1 MVTSPLA
8 YPLHWPAEL
17 PRSRSRGR
25 SPFKV
30 SLSRAVA
37 DLQDSLRLFGADTGM
52 PVRHVVISS
61 NVTLGAARPSDPGV
75 AVYFEW
81 DGAQRCV
88 AVDRFPKPE
97 DNVRAI
103 YYVLEARRQEMRYG
117 GLHIVRAAFRGFSA
131 LPPPRRLA
139 GGARRRPR
147 GGPGGGRGRLARQGA
162 RGTPRSSR
170 RLRRADGRAERG
182 PRRRASGSSRHDP
195 LVR

>member
-17 PRSRSRGR
+17 PRSKSRGR
-25 SPFKV
+25 PPFKV

-37 DLQDSLRLFGADTGM
+37 DLQDSLRLFGTDTGL
-52 PVRHVVISS
+52 PIRNIVISS
-61 NVTLGAARPSDPGV
+61 NVTLGAARPPDPGV

-131 LPPPRRLA
+131 LPPPRDWRTVLGVGPDADLA
-139 GGARRRPR
+139 AAEAAWREKARTAHPDRDGGSTELMAELNMARAAARRE
-147 GGPGGGRGRLARQGA
+147 LAA
-162 RGTPRSSR
+162 
-170 RLRRADGRAERG
+170 
-182 PRRRASGSSRHDP
+182 
-195 LVR
+195 

>member
-88 AVDRFPKPE
+88 AVDRFPRPE

-131 LPPPRRLA
+131 LPPPGDWRAVLGVGPQASLA
-139 GGARRRPR
+139 DVEAAWRDKARAAHPDRR
-147 GGPGGGRGRLARQGA
+147 GGSGELMAELNAARTAARKELRVATGA
-162 RGTPRSSR
+162 DR
-170 RLRRADGRAERG
+170 
-182 PRRRASGSSRHDP
+182 
-195 LVR
+195 

>member
-8 YPLHWPAEL
+8 YPLHWPTEL
-17 PRSRSRGR
+17 PRSKSRGR
-25 SPFKV
+25 SPLKV

-81 DGAQRCV
+81 DGAQRCI
-88 AVDRFPKPE
+88 AVDHFPKPE

-131 LPPPRRLA
+131 LPRPATGERCSASAPRRTCRPPRPP
-139 GGARRRPR
+139 GA
-147 GGPGGGRGRLARQGA
+147 
-162 RGTPRSSR
+162 T
-170 RLRRADGRAERG
+170 RRA
-182 PRRRASGSSRHDP
+182 PRIPIGKAAPATSWPS
-195 LVR
+195 

>member
-1 MVTSPLA
+1 MVTGPLA

-17 PRSRSRGR
+17 PRARSRTR

-52 PVRHVVISS
+52 PVRDVVISS

-81 DGAQRCV
+81 DGARRCV
-88 AVDRFPKPE
+88 AVDRFARPE

-117 GLHIVRAAFRGFSA
+117 GLNIVRAAFQGFSA
-131 LPPPRRLA
+131 LPPPRDWRAVLGVGPDADLA
-139 GGARRRPR
+139 AVDAAWREKARGAHPDREGGSDALMAELNAAREAARR
-147 GGPGGGRGRLARQGA
+147 
-162 RGTPRSSR
+162 
-170 RLRRADGRAERG
+170 EM
-182 PRRRASGSSRHDP
+182 AS
-195 LVR
+195 